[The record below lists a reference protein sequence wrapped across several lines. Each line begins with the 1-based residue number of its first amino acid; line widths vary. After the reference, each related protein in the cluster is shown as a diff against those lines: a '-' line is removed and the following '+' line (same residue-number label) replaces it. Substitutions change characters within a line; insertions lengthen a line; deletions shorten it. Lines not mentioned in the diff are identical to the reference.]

1 MTSLYGILG
10 LSDVDRSFVNTLG
23 QRVVY
28 DAVQTYLGYYNMDVQ
43 AAIGVFAEGTT
54 EDFKIRYRLPG
65 GGRMQ
70 RRGTK
75 AQSGAVKGGGAWDVA
90 FPLEDFGDQVAGDDI
105 TMAYL
110 TIGELQTHID
120 TVRIRD
126 LNTVRFEM
134 LFALFNNTARPFAD
148 PIRGTLT
155 VQPLANNDATV
166 YPPVLG
172 SEAETTQDHY
182 LVSGYVA
189 TAISDT
195 NNPYAVITNRL
206 EGRFGAVQG
215 GSNTVAFIN
224 PDEVPETEALTDFD
238 PVNDRFTTPGQDTA
252 QLSALPANLPG
263 RVIGRTNGLW
273 VAEWRY
279 VPSGYILAVDLDA
292 PRPLMQRV
300 DPAATGL
307 AQGLQLVSRDAAYPF
322 EAAHYRHRFGF
333 GVGNR
338 LNGVV
343 MQLKASGTYD
353 IPAAY
358 V

>member
-1 MTSLYGILG
+1 MTTLYGILG
-10 LSDVDRSFVNTLG
+10 LPDTDRSFVNTLG

-28 DAVQTYLGYYNMDVQ
+28 DAVQRYFDDYSANLQ
-43 AAIGVFAEGTT
+43 AAIGVFSQGTT
-54 EDFKIRYRLPG
+54 EDFKLRYRLPG

-75 AQSGAVKGGGAWDVA
+75 AQSGAVKGGGSWDVA
-90 FPLEDFGDQVAGDDI
+90 FPIEDFGDQLAGDDV

-110 TIGELQTHID
+110 TLPELQTHID
-120 TVRIRD
+120 TIRIRD

-134 LFALFNNTARPFAD
+134 LRALFNNTARPFAD
-148 PIRGTLT
+148 PVWGTLT
-155 VQPLANNDATV
+155 VQPLANNDATL
-166 YPPVLG
+166 YPPILG
-172 SEAETTQDHY
+172 LETEATQNHY
-182 LVSGYVA
+182 IVAGYVA

-195 NNPYAVITNRL
+195 NNPYATIRDRL
-206 EGRFGAVQG
+206 EARFGAIQG
-215 GSNTVAFIN
+215 GSNAVVFMN
-224 PDEVPETEALTDFD
+224 PDETPETEALTDFD
-238 PVNDRFTTPGQDTA
+238 PVNDRFRTPGQDTA

-263 RVIGRTNGLW
+263 RVIGRTNGVW

-279 VPSGYILAVDLDA
+279 VPTGYMLAIDLDA

-307 AQGLQLVSRDAAYPF
+307 GQGLQLVSRDSTYPI
-322 EAAHYRHRFGF
+322 ESAHYRHRFGF

-343 MQLKASGTYD
+343 LQLKASGNYD